1 MTETIW
7 DFNGKVALVTGG
19 TRGIGR
25 SLVKKL
31 ANYGAKVYFTYSQNV
46 EGAEI
51 ILRECNKE
59 EEKVIALKCNLASEE
74 DIRQLLQTFSPSSSN
89 QIDFFIHNA
98 GILADSPLYLMTNE
112 SWDEVLEVHLG
123 ALFRLSRR
131 LIRSLIKTSGAMVSI
146 SSISGILGTAGQV
159 NYSSAKA
166 GVIGFTKALSK
177 EVGEYGVRVNC
188 VAPGFI
194 ETDMLNNLTVEQ
206 REQFYKEISLRR
218 FGSPDEVAHPILF
231 LLSDAAS
238 YITGE
243 LLIVDGGIN

>member
-1 MTETIW
+1 MTETTW

-25 SLVKKL
+25 SLVMKL
-31 ANYGAKVYFTYSQNV
+31 ANYGAKVYFTYSQNA
-46 EGAEI
+46 EGAKV
-51 ILRECNKE
+51 ILHECNKE
-59 EEKVIALKCNLASEE
+59 EEKVIALKCNLTLEE
-74 DIRQLLQTFSPSSSN
+74 DVHQLLQTLSTASSN

-112 SWDEVLEVHLG
+112 SWDEVLEVHLS

-194 ETDMLNNLTVEQ
+194 ETDMLDNLTVAQ
-206 REQFYKEISLRR
+206 RERFYKEISLRR
-218 FGSPDEVAHPILF
+218 FGSPDEVANPILF